1 MRHALVRSLVVA
13 AVVTVGLGAMPATA
27 TAQSAEPKAEEKK
40 PEKAPRRPRGD
51 RNKLTRV
58 EIDEGAAGMVTAR
71 DAVRML
77 RPQWLQP
84 PVGRSG
90 ASTMGGESGG
100 ATDVVVY
107 IDDMRQP
114 DLESLITVPIAKVF
128 EIRYLDQNRA
138 IQMRGPG
145 HEKGVIEVTTVDK
158 RK

>member
-1 MRHALVRSLVVA
+1 MRHALVRLLAATAVATLSLA
-13 AVVTVGLGAMPATA
+13 ATTTTARAQAAEA
-27 TAQSAEPKAEEKK
+27 TAQEKK

-51 RNKLTRV
+51 RNKLTKV
-58 EIDEGAAGMVTAR
+58 EIEEGGTAILTAR

-90 ASTMGGESGG
+90 TSTMGGESGG
-100 ATDVVVY
+100 ATDVIVY

-128 EIRYLDQNRA
+128 EMRYLDQNRA